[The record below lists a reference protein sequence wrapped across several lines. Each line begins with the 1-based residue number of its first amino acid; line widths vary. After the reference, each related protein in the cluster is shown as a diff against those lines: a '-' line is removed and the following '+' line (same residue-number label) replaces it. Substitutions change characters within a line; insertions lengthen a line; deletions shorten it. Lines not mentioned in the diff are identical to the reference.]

1 MKNKIIIPTILFIA
15 ALIFSFF
22 ALSQEKN
29 KSQLQAN
36 EPTNQ
41 ENQQSNSTLSQ
52 EKNKNQALTEKTMP
66 NTEPKVESKK
76 DQSESQIILFYGD
89 GCPHCAIVEEY
100 IKENSIGDK
109 ISFAQKEVYYN
120 QNNAKELEVK
130 AKICGLSTDSI
141 GVPFLWD
148 GEDCLIGDQDII
160 NFFKQK
166 TNGQ

>member
-15 ALIFSFF
+15 VLIFSFF

-29 KSQLQAN
+29 K
-36 EPTNQ
+36 NQ
-41 ENQQSNSTLSQ
+41 TPADETATAENQP
-52 EKNKNQALTEKTMP
+52 A
-66 NTEPKVESKK
+66 
-76 DQSESQIILFYGD
+76 SQIILFYGD

-100 IKENSIGDK
+100 IKENNINDK

-120 QNNAKELEVK
+120 QNNAKELEAK
-130 AKICGLSTDSI
+130 AKICGLPTDSI
-141 GVPFLWD
+141 GVPFLWN